1 MDSKKINETVIYLH
15 RLEHENEGIQTIEQL
30 ESGYLQNQNWNKFIK
45 PGSVTI
51 DIGAHSGDTL
61 IPLIIAGSNNLKCK
75 TKILAFEPNKVVF
88 DTCKKN
94 VDSNLSDLVDIKLFP
109 FAIIDEDDKDVVF
122 SDHGNNM
129 CNGGIIHDG
138 MNDHLKNMLTNTPNR
153 KSFICKGYTL
163 NTICN
168 THLTEEEIN
177 NISFIKID
185 TEGYDREIVISSKDF
200 LMKYKPVIFMEWFNF
215 YGEEDSNKLFQIIE
229 DINYIPFN
237 PITLE
242 VANVKNK
249 IWDLLLIHK
258 DDTENLKK
266 CGMVNNKYGNLI
278 VPPELVVN
286 CGTARKILSLGNIWE
301 LETIEFVIK
310 NCNNKSIISA
320 GSYIGD
326 FIVPFS
332 KNTTGRVFTFE
343 CCNNNYNYCKANVMV
358 NNLKNV
364 ILSDYGLSNKDD
376 IKYLVDIGEC
386 SKLEENKSHNNRE
399 IKIVTIDSY
408 LHDNKINDEIS
419 IIQLDIEGEENLALE
434 GAKNTIFKNLP
445 IIISELRLNDF
456 TYKELMKNG
465 YILSGVFIGYRDD
478 KSRTCMNHIYYI
490 PNKHNLRFPDTHI
503 DDGSILD

>member
-15 RLEHENEGIQTIEQL
+15 RLEHENEAIQTIEQL
-30 ESGYLQNQNWNKFIK
+30 ESDYLKNQNWNKFIK

-109 FAIIDEDDKDVVF
+109 FAIIDEDDKDVEF

-129 CNGGIIHDG
+129 CNGGIIHDN
-138 MNDHLKNMLTNTPNR
+138 MNDHLKNMLINTPNR

-168 THLTEEEIN
+168 THLTEEEIK

-200 LMKYKPVIFMEWFNF
+200 LMKYKPVIFMEWFDF

-249 IWDLLLIHK
+249 IWDLLLIQK
-258 DDTENLKK
+258 DDMDNL
-266 CGMVNNKYGNLI
+266 NKTKRYYGQ
-278 VPPELVVN
+278 
-286 CGTARKILSLGNIWE
+286 
-301 LETIEFVIK
+301 
-310 NCNNKSIISA
+310 
-320 GSYIGD
+320 
-326 FIVPFS
+326 
-332 KNTTGRVFTFE
+332 
-343 CCNNNYNYCKANVMV
+343 M
-358 NNLKNV
+358 
-364 ILSDYGLSNKDD
+364 
-376 IKYLVDIGEC
+376 
-386 SKLEENKSHNNRE
+386 EEDRFLNEH
-399 IKIVTIDSY
+399 
-408 LHDNKINDEIS
+408 
-419 IIQLDIEGEENLALE
+419 
-434 GAKNTIFKNLP
+434 IF
-445 IIISELRLNDF
+445 
-456 TYKELMKNG
+456 
-465 YILSGVFIGYRDD
+465 
-478 KSRTCMNHIYYI
+478 
-490 PNKHNLRFPDTHI
+490 
-503 DDGSILD
+503 